1 MIPIYKMQ
9 IAALTTENIG
19 LKAQLVGNAAVMAA
33 QQAELAALRAYVAS
47 IAADVEY
54 IELRTPMLGG
64 NVVMLPG
71 AEV

>member
-1 MIPIYKMQ
+1 MIGIYKMQ

-19 LKAQLVGNAAVMAA
+19 LKAQLAGNAIHMAA
-33 QQAELAALRAYVAS
+33 QEAELAALRAYVAS

-54 IELRTPMLGG
+54 IELRTPMLGD

-71 AEV
+71 AKV